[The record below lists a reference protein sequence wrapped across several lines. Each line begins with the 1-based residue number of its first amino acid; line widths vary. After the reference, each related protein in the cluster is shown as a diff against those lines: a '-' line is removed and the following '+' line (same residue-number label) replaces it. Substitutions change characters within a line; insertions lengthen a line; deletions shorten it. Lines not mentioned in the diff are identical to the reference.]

1 MLTQNPKILS
11 NEKIGYYLDTYLIN
25 DSNLQEKFIR
35 DDKQY
40 DENSSEIYEK
50 EEQNRQIET
59 HISIIKEECKKYL
72 LSEFKIVVISGFL
85 LTFIFLLIKGYE
97 SKMFLLINFLY
108 SLLFS
113 LICGY
118 AACSLAVDECELI
131 LEKKQ

>member
-1 MLTQNPKILS
+1 MDN
-11 NEKIGYYLDTYLIN
+11 YLIN
-25 DSNLQEKFIR
+25 DTNLQEKFIR

-50 EEQNRQIET
+50 EEQNKMIET
-59 HISIIKEECKKYL
+59 QISIIKEESKKYL
-72 LSEFKIVVISGFL
+72 LSEFKIVVISGFS

-118 AACSLAVDECELI
+118 VACSLAVDECELI